1 VGSEIAIGLRVLIL
15 RRCEFAVHVAVG
27 AELAVGVAAGV
38 DCAQAQ
44 DVDGWEAGKGGVV
57 DKREDAIGF
66 LTFSFF

>member
-1 VGSEIAIGLRVLIL
+1 MGSEIYIGLRLRDF

-38 DCAQAQ
+38 DFAQAQ
-44 DVDGWEAGKGGVV
+44 DVDGWEAEKGGVV

>member
-1 VGSEIAIGLRVLIL
+1 VGSEINCGLRVLIF
-15 RRCEFAVHVAVG
+15 RWREFIVHVAVG

-38 DCAQAQ
+38 DFAQAQ

-57 DKREDAIGF
+57 DKQEDAIGF

>member
-1 VGSEIAIGLRVLIL
+1 VGSEIAFEVF
-15 RRCEFAVHVAVG
+15 RRCEFTVHVAVG

-38 DCAQAQ
+38 DFAQAQ
-44 DVDGWEAGKGGVV
+44 DVDGWEAGKGCDL